1 MDNTEVMDDFSAFFE
16 DGNQAAQ
23 ESAEETETN
32 NTESEETGNTDT
44 GTEEKAAGSGEDGG
58 GENSSQTGDA
68 GSDDSGNP
76 DGGDNADQT
85 FTIKVNKEE
94 RTVGIDEMKAL
105 AQKGADY
112 DRIKE
117 QNTQKQQTIDSLQA
131 KLDGMASQ
139 QGALDIL
146 GIIAE
151 KSGSTL
157 EQLAE
162 TLYVNFRKT
171 AGASE
176 DTAKEELKSAKLEK
190 ELNAFKAQKTKQQ
203 EQESGDEARAKK
215 DFEDFQREYP
225 DVSLTDDLV
234 DKLIPDIQSG
244 MSLSASYRK
253 YEKAQDAERIAELER
268 KLAAEKQNA
277 KNKKNSPGSQNDSGA
292 RQKADIFD
300 EFMAA
305 FK

>member
-1 MDNTEVMDDFSAFFE
+1 MENNEIVDDFSAFFE
-16 DGNQAAQ
+16 DGNQADQ
-23 ESAEETETN
+23 ESAEEVETSE
-32 NTESEETGNTDT
+32 TGSEETGHDEAAS
-44 GTEEKAAGSGEDGG
+44 EETHEEEGET
-58 GENSSQTGDA
+58 SSE
-68 GSDDSGNP
+68 SDDDGNSENAEKP
-76 DGGDNADQT
+76 DGDTNADQT

-117 QNTQKQQTIDSLQA
+117 QNAQKQQTIDTLQA
-131 KLDGMASQ
+131 KLDGISSQ

-146 GIIAE
+146 GIVAE

-162 TLYVNFRKT
+162 SLYVNFRKT
-171 AGASE
+171 AGSSE
-176 DTAKEELKSAKLEK
+176 ETAREELKSAKLEK
-190 ELNAFKAQKTKQQ
+190 ELNAFKAQKTQQQ
-203 EQESGDEARAKK
+203 EQESGGEARAKQ
-215 DFEDFQREYP
+215 DLADFQREYP
-225 DVSLTDDLV
+225 DVPITEELV
-234 DKLIPDIQSG
+234 DKLISDIQSG
-244 MSLSASYRK
+244 MSLSAAYRK
-253 YEKAQDAERIAELER
+253 YEKAQDAERIADLER
-268 KLAAEKQNA
+268 KLAAEKKNA
-277 KNKKNSPGSQNDSGA
+277 ENKKKSPGSQIDSGS

>member
-1 MDNTEVMDDFSAFFE
+1 MENTEIVDDFSAFFE
-16 DGNQAAQ
+16 DGNQADQ
-23 ESAEETETN
+23 ESAEEVETSE
-32 NTESEETGNTDT
+32 TGSEETGH
-44 GTEEKAAGSGEDGG
+44 TE
-58 GENSSQTGDA
+58 
-68 GSDDSGNP
+68 DDSEETPEEEGEASSESDGDGNSENAESP
-76 DGGDNADQT
+76 NGDTNADQT

-117 QNTQKQQTIDSLQA
+117 QNAQKQQTIDTLQA
-131 KLDGMASQ
+131 KLDGISSQ

-146 GIIAE
+146 GIVAE

-162 TLYVNFRKT
+162 SLYVNFRKT

-176 DTAKEELKSAKLEK
+176 ETAREELKSAKLEK
-190 ELNAFKAQKTKQQ
+190 ELNAFKAQKTQQQ
-203 EQESGDEARAKK
+203 EQESGGEARAKQ
-215 DFEDFQREYP
+215 DLADFQREYP
-225 DVSLTDDLV
+225 DVPITEELV
-234 DKLIPDIQSG
+234 DKLMPDIQNG
-244 MSLSASYRK
+244 MSLSAAYRK
-253 YEKAQDAERIAELER
+253 YEKARDAERIADLER
-268 KLAAEKQNA
+268 KLAAEKKNA
-277 KNKKNSPGSQNDSGA
+277 ENKKKSPGSQIDSGS

>member
-1 MDNTEVMDDFSAFFE
+1 MENTEIVDDFSAFFE
-16 DGNQAAQ
+16 DGNQADQ
-23 ESAEETETN
+23 ESAEEVETSE
-32 NTESEETGNTDT
+32 TGSEETGH
-44 GTEEKAAGSGEDGG
+44 TE
-58 GENSSQTGDA
+58 
-68 GSDDSGNP
+68 DDSEETPEEEGEASSESDGDGNSENAESP
-76 DGGDNADQT
+76 NGDTNADQT

-117 QNTQKQQTIDSLQA
+117 QNAQKQQTIDTLQA
-131 KLDGMASQ
+131 KLDGISSQ

-146 GIIAE
+146 GIVAE

-162 TLYVNFRKT
+162 SLYVNFRKT

-176 DTAKEELKSAKLEK
+176 ETAREELKSAKLEK
-190 ELNAFKAQKTKQQ
+190 ELNAFKAQKTQQQ
-203 EQESGDEARAKK
+203 EQESGGEARAKQ
-215 DFEDFQREYP
+215 DLADFQREYP
-225 DVSLTDDLV
+225 DVPITEELV
-234 DKLIPDIQSG
+234 DKLMPDIQNG
-244 MSLSASYRK
+244 MSLSAAYRK
-253 YEKAQDAERIAELER
+253 YEKARDAERIADLER
-268 KLAAEKQNA
+268 KLAAEKKNA
-277 KNKKNSPGSQNDSGA
+277 ENKKKSPGSQVDSGS

>member
-1 MDNTEVMDDFSAFFE
+1 MENTEIVDDFSAFFE
-16 DGNQAAQ
+16 DGNQADQ
-23 ESAEETETN
+23 ESAEEVGTSETG
-32 NTESEETGNTDT
+32 SEETGH
-44 GTEEKAAGSGEDGG
+44 TEAASEETKKEEGEASSESDGDG
-58 GENSSQTGDA
+58 NSENSEK
-68 GSDDSGNP
+68 P
-76 DGGDNADQT
+76 DGDTNADQT

-117 QNTQKQQTIDSLQA
+117 QNAQKQQTIDTLQA
-131 KLDGMASQ
+131 KLDGISSQ

-146 GIIAE
+146 GIVAE

-162 TLYVNFRKT
+162 SLYINFRRT

-176 DTAKEELKSAKLEK
+176 ETAREELKSAKLEK
-190 ELNAFKAQKTKQQ
+190 ELNAFKAQKTQQQ
-203 EQESGDEARAKK
+203 EQESDGEARAKQ
-215 DFEDFQREYP
+215 DLADFQREYP
-225 DVSLTDDLV
+225 DVPITEELV
-234 DKLIPDIQSG
+234 DKLISDIQSG
-244 MSLSASYRK
+244 MSLSAAYRK
-253 YEKAQDAERIAELER
+253 YEKAQDAERIADLER
-268 KLAAEKQNA
+268 KLAAEKKNA
-277 KNKKNSPGSQNDSGA
+277 ENKKKSPGSQIDSGS

>member
-1 MDNTEVMDDFSAFFE
+1 MENTEIVDDFSAFFE
-16 DGNQAAQ
+16 DGNQADQ
-23 ESAEETETN
+23 GSAEEVETSE
-32 NTESEETGNTDT
+32 TGSEETGH
-44 GTEEKAAGSGEDGG
+44 TE
-58 GENSSQTGDA
+58 
-68 GSDDSGNP
+68 DDSEETPEEEGEASSESDGDGNSENAEKP
-76 DGGDNADQT
+76 DGDTNADQT

-117 QNTQKQQTIDSLQA
+117 QNAQKQQTIDSLQA
-131 KLDGMASQ
+131 KLDGISSQ

-146 GIIAE
+146 GIVAE

-162 TLYVNFRKT
+162 SLYVNFRRT

-176 DTAKEELKSAKLEK
+176 ETAREELKSAKLEK
-190 ELNAFKAQKTKQQ
+190 ELNAFKAQKTQQQ
-203 EQESGDEARAKK
+203 EQESGGEARAKQ
-215 DFEDFQREYP
+215 DLADFQREYP
-225 DVSLTDDLV
+225 DVPITEELV
-234 DKLIPDIQSG
+234 DKLMPDIQSG
-244 MSLSASYRK
+244 MSLSAAYRK
-253 YEKAQDAERIAELER
+253 YEKAQDAERIADLER
-268 KLAAEKQNA
+268 KLAAEKKNA
-277 KNKKNSPGSQNDSGA
+277 ENKKKSPGSQIDSGS

>member
-1 MDNTEVMDDFSAFFE
+1 MENTEIVDDFSAFFE

-23 ESAEETETN
+23 ESAEEVGT
-32 NTESEETGNTDT
+32 SET
-44 GTEEKAAGSGEDGG
+44 GTEETGHTEATSEEAPEEEGEASSESDGDG
-58 GENSSQTGDA
+58 NSENA
-68 GSDDSGNP
+68 EKP
-76 DGGDNADQT
+76 DGDTNADQT

-112 DRIKE
+112 DRIKD
-117 QNTQKQQTIDSLQA
+117 QNAQKQQTIDTLQA
-131 KLDGMASQ
+131 KLDGISSQ

-146 GIIAE
+146 GIVAE

-162 TLYVNFRKT
+162 SLYVNFRRT

-176 DTAKEELKSAKLEK
+176 ETAREELKSAKLEK
-190 ELNAFKAQKTKQQ
+190 ELNAFKAQKTQQQ
-203 EQESGDEARAKK
+203 EQESDGEARAKQ
-215 DFEDFQREYP
+215 DLADFQREYP
-225 DVSLTDDLV
+225 DVPITEELV
-234 DKLIPDIQSG
+234 DKLMPDIQSG
-244 MSLSASYRK
+244 MSLSAAYRK
-253 YEKAQDAERIAELER
+253 YEKAQDAERIADLER
-268 KLAAEKQNA
+268 KLAAEKKNA
-277 KNKKNSPGSQNDSGA
+277 ENKKKSPGSQIDSGA

>member
-1 MDNTEVMDDFSAFFE
+1 MENTEIVDDFSAFFE
-16 DGNQAAQ
+16 DGNQADQ
-23 ESAEETETN
+23 ESAEEVGTSETG
-32 NTESEETGNTDT
+32 SEETGH
-44 GTEEKAAGSGEDGG
+44 TEAASEETKKEEGEASSESDGDG
-58 GENSSQTGDA
+58 NSENSEK
-68 GSDDSGNP
+68 P
-76 DGGDNADQT
+76 DGDTNADQT

-117 QNTQKQQTIDSLQA
+117 QNAQKQQTIDTLQA
-131 KLDGMASQ
+131 KLDGISSQ

-146 GIIAE
+146 GIVAE

-162 TLYVNFRKT
+162 SLYVNFRKT

-176 DTAKEELKSAKLEK
+176 ETAREELKSAKLEK
-190 ELNAFKAQKTKQQ
+190 ELNAFKAQKTQQQ
-203 EQESGDEARAKK
+203 EQESDGEARAKQ
-215 DFEDFQREYP
+215 DLADFQREYP
-225 DVSLTDDLV
+225 DVPITEELV
-234 DKLIPDIQSG
+234 DKLISDIQSG
-244 MSLSASYRK
+244 MSLSAAYRK
-253 YEKAQDAERIAELER
+253 YEKAQDAERIADLER
-268 KLAAEKQNA
+268 KLAAEKKNA
-277 KNKKNSPGSQNDSGA
+277 ENKKKSPGSQIDSGS

>member
-1 MDNTEVMDDFSAFFE
+1 MENTEIVDDFSAFFE
-16 DGNQAAQ
+16 DGNQADQ
-23 ESAEETETN
+23 GSAEEVETSE
-32 NTESEETGNTDT
+32 TGSEETGH
-44 GTEEKAAGSGEDGG
+44 TEATSEETPEEEGEASSESDGDG
-58 GENSSQTGDA
+58 NSENA
-68 GSDDSGNP
+68 ENP
-76 DGGDNADQT
+76 DGDTNADQT

-117 QNTQKQQTIDSLQA
+117 QNAQKQQMIDTLQA
-131 KLDGMASQ
+131 KLDGISSQ

-146 GIIAE
+146 GIVAE

-162 TLYVNFRKT
+162 SLYVNFRRT

-176 DTAKEELKSAKLEK
+176 ETAREELKSAKLEK
-190 ELNAFKAQKTKQQ
+190 ELNAFKAQKTQQQ
-203 EQESGDEARAKK
+203 EQESGGEARAKQ
-215 DFEDFQREYP
+215 DLADFQREYP
-225 DVSLTDDLV
+225 DVPITEELV
-234 DKLIPDIQSG
+234 DKLMPDIQSG
-244 MSLSASYRK
+244 MSLSAAYRK
-253 YEKAQDAERIAELER
+253 YEKAQDAERIADLER
-268 KLAAEKQNA
+268 KLAAEKKNA
-277 KNKKNSPGSQNDSGA
+277 ENKKKSPGSQVDSGS

>member
-1 MDNTEVMDDFSAFFE
+1 MENTEIVDDFSAFFE

-23 ESAEETETN
+23 ESAEEVET
-32 NTESEETGNTDT
+32 SET
-44 GTEEKAAGSGEDGG
+44 GTEETGHTEATSEEAPEEEGEASSESDGDG
-58 GENSSQTGDA
+58 NSENA
-68 GSDDSGNP
+68 EKP
-76 DGGDNADQT
+76 DGDTNADQT

-117 QNTQKQQTIDSLQA
+117 QNAQKQQTIDTLQA
-131 KLDGMASQ
+131 KLDGISSQ

-146 GIIAE
+146 GIVAE

-162 TLYVNFRKT
+162 SLYVNFRKT

-176 DTAKEELKSAKLEK
+176 ETAREELKSAKLEK
-190 ELNAFKAQKTKQQ
+190 ELNAFKAQKTQQQ
-203 EQESGDEARAKK
+203 EQQSGGEARAKQ
-215 DFEDFQREYP
+215 DLADFQREYP
-225 DVSLTDDLV
+225 DVPITEELV
-234 DKLIPDIQSG
+234 DKLMPDIQSG
-244 MSLSASYRK
+244 MSLSAAYRK
-253 YEKAQDAERIAELER
+253 YEKAQDAERIADLER
-268 KLAAEKQNA
+268 KLAAEKKNA
-277 KNKKNSPGSQNDSGA
+277 ENKKKSPGSQIDSGS

>member
-1 MDNTEVMDDFSAFFE
+1 MENTEIVDDFSAFFE
-16 DGNQAAQ
+16 DGNQADQ
-23 ESAEETETN
+23 ESAEEVETSE
-32 NTESEETGNTDT
+32 TGSEETGHTEATSEETPEEEGEASSESDGDGNSENAESPNGDT
-44 GTEEKAAGSGEDGG
+44 
-58 GENSSQTGDA
+58 
-68 GSDDSGNP
+68 
-76 DGGDNADQT
+76 NADQT

-117 QNTQKQQTIDSLQA
+117 QNAQKQQTIDTLQA
-131 KLDGMASQ
+131 KLDGISSQ

-146 GIIAE
+146 GIVAE

-162 TLYVNFRKT
+162 SLYVNFRRT

-176 DTAKEELKSAKLEK
+176 ETAREELKSAKLEK
-190 ELNAFKAQKTKQQ
+190 ELNAFKAQKTQQQ
-203 EQESGDEARAKK
+203 EQESDGEARAKQ
-215 DFEDFQREYP
+215 DLADFQREYP
-225 DVSLTDDLV
+225 DVPITEELV
-234 DKLIPDIQSG
+234 DKLISDIQSG
-244 MSLSASYRK
+244 MSLSAAYRK
-253 YEKAQDAERIAELER
+253 YEKAQDAERIADLER
-268 KLAAEKQNA
+268 KLAAEKKNA
-277 KNKKNSPGSQNDSGA
+277 ENKKKSPGSQIDSGS

>member
-1 MDNTEVMDDFSAFFE
+1 MENTEIVDDFSAFFE

-23 ESAEETETN
+23 ESAEEVGTSETG
-32 NTESEETGNTDT
+32 SEETGH
-44 GTEEKAAGSGEDGG
+44 TEATSEETQDEEGEASSESDGDGNSENAEK
-58 GENSSQTGDA
+58 
-68 GSDDSGNP
+68 P
-76 DGGDNADQT
+76 DGDINADQT

-117 QNTQKQQTIDSLQA
+117 QNAQKQQTIDTLQA
-131 KLDGMASQ
+131 KLDGISSQ

-146 GIIAE
+146 GIVAE

-162 TLYVNFRKT
+162 SLYVNFRRT

-176 DTAKEELKSAKLEK
+176 ETAREELKSAKLEK
-190 ELNAFKAQKTKQQ
+190 ELNAFKAQKTQQQ
-203 EQESGDEARAKK
+203 EQESGGEARAKQ
-215 DFEDFQREYP
+215 DLADFQREYP
-225 DVSLTDDLV
+225 DVAITEELV
-234 DKLIPDIQSG
+234 DKLMPDIQNG
-244 MSLSASYRK
+244 MSLSAAYRK
-253 YEKAQDAERIAELER
+253 YEKAQDAERIADLER
-268 KLAAEKQNA
+268 KLAAEKKNA
-277 KNKKNSPGSQNDSGA
+277 ENKKKSPGSQIDSGS

>member
-1 MDNTEVMDDFSAFFE
+1 MENTEIVDDFSAFFE

-23 ESAEETETN
+23 ESAEEVVTSETG
-32 NTESEETGNTDT
+32 SEETGH
-44 GTEEKAAGSGEDGG
+44 TEADSEETQEEEGEASSESDGDGNSENVEK
-58 GENSSQTGDA
+58 
-68 GSDDSGNP
+68 P
-76 DGGDNADQT
+76 DGDTNADQT

-94 RTVGIDEMKAL
+94 RIVGIDEMKAL

-117 QNTQKQQTIDSLQA
+117 QNAQKQQTIDALQA
-131 KLDGMASQ
+131 KLDGISSQ

-146 GIIAE
+146 GIVAE

-162 TLYVNFRKT
+162 SLYVNFRRT

-176 DTAKEELKSAKLEK
+176 ETAREELKSAKLEK
-190 ELNAFKAQKTKQQ
+190 ELNAFKAQKTQQQ
-203 EQESGDEARAKK
+203 EQESGGEARAKQ
-215 DFEDFQREYP
+215 DLADFQREYP
-225 DVSLTDDLV
+225 DVAITEELV
-234 DKLIPDIQSG
+234 DKLISDIQSG
-244 MSLSASYRK
+244 MSLSAAYRK
-253 YEKAQDAERIAELER
+253 YEKAQDAERIADLER
-268 KLAAEKQNA
+268 KLAAEKKNA
-277 KNKKNSPGSQNDSGA
+277 ENKKKSPGSQIDSGS

>member
-1 MDNTEVMDDFSAFFE
+1 MENNEIVDDFSAFFE
-16 DGNQAAQ
+16 DGNQADQ
-23 ESAEETETN
+23 ESAEEVETSE
-32 NTESEETGNTDT
+32 TGSEETGNTEAASEETKKEEEASSESDGDGNSENAESPNGDT
-44 GTEEKAAGSGEDGG
+44 
-58 GENSSQTGDA
+58 
-68 GSDDSGNP
+68 
-76 DGGDNADQT
+76 NADQT

-117 QNTQKQQTIDSLQA
+117 QNAQKQQTIDTLQA
-131 KLDGMASQ
+131 KLDGISSQ

-146 GIIAE
+146 GIVAE

-162 TLYVNFRKT
+162 SLYVNFRRT

-176 DTAKEELKSAKLEK
+176 ETAREELKSAKLEK

-203 EQESGDEARAKK
+203 EQESGGEARAKQ
-215 DFEDFQREYP
+215 DLADFQREYP
-225 DVSLTDDLV
+225 DVPITEELV
-234 DKLIPDIQSG
+234 DKLISDIQSG
-244 MSLSASYRK
+244 MSLSAAYRK
-253 YEKAQDAERIAELER
+253 YERAQDAERIADLER
-268 KLAAEKQNA
+268 KLAAEKKNA
-277 KNKKNSPGSQNDSGA
+277 ENKKKSPGSQVDSGS

>member
-1 MDNTEVMDDFSAFFE
+1 MENNEIVDDFSAFFE
-16 DGNQAAQ
+16 DGNQADQ
-23 ESAEETETN
+23 ESAEEVETSE
-32 NTESEETGNTDT
+32 TGSEETGH
-44 GTEEKAAGSGEDGG
+44 TEATSEETPEEEGEANSESDGDGNSENAEK
-58 GENSSQTGDA
+58 
-68 GSDDSGNP
+68 P
-76 DGGDNADQT
+76 DGDTNADQT

-117 QNTQKQQTIDSLQA
+117 QNAQKQQTIDTLQA
-131 KLDGMASQ
+131 KLDGISSQ

-146 GIIAE
+146 GIVAE

-162 TLYVNFRKT
+162 SLYVNFRRT

-176 DTAKEELKSAKLEK
+176 ETAREELKSAKLEK
-190 ELNAFKAQKTKQQ
+190 ELNAFKAQKTQQQ
-203 EQESGDEARAKK
+203 EQESGGEARAKQ
-215 DFEDFQREYP
+215 DLADFQREYP
-225 DVSLTDDLV
+225 DVPITEELV
-234 DKLIPDIQSG
+234 DKLMPDIQNG
-244 MSLSASYRK
+244 MSLSAAYRK
-253 YEKAQDAERIAELER
+253 YEKAQDAERIADLER
-268 KLAAEKQNA
+268 KLAAEKKNA
-277 KNKKNSPGSQNDSGA
+277 ENKKKSPGSQIDSGS

>member
-1 MDNTEVMDDFSAFFE
+1 MENTEIVDDFSAFFE

-23 ESAEETETN
+23 ESAEEVETSE
-32 NTESEETGNTDT
+32 TGSEETGH
-44 GTEEKAAGSGEDGG
+44 TE
-58 GENSSQTGDA
+58 
-68 GSDDSGNP
+68 DDSEETPDEEGEASSESDGDGNSENAEKP
-76 DGGDNADQT
+76 DGDTNADQT

-117 QNTQKQQTIDSLQA
+117 QNAQKQQTIDTLQA
-131 KLDGMASQ
+131 KLDGISSQ

-146 GIIAE
+146 GIVAE

-162 TLYVNFRKT
+162 SLYVNFRRT

-176 DTAKEELKSAKLEK
+176 ETAREELRSAKLEK
-190 ELNAFKAQKTKQQ
+190 ELNAFKAQKTQQQ
-203 EQESGDEARAKK
+203 EQESGGEARAKQ
-215 DFEDFQREYP
+215 DLADFQREYP
-225 DVSLTDDLV
+225 DVAITEELV
-234 DKLIPDIQSG
+234 DKLISDIQSG
-244 MSLSASYRK
+244 MSLSAAYRK
-253 YEKAQDAERIAELER
+253 YERAQDAERIADLER
-268 KLAAEKQNA
+268 KLAAEKKNA
-277 KNKKNSPGSQNDSGA
+277 ENKKKSPGSQIDSGS

>member
-1 MDNTEVMDDFSAFFE
+1 MENNEIMDDFSAFFE
-16 DGNQAAQ
+16 DGNQADQ
-23 ESAEETETN
+23 ESAEEVETSE
-32 NTESEETGNTDT
+32 TGSEETGHTEATSEETHEEEGEASSESDGDGNSENAEKHDGDT
-44 GTEEKAAGSGEDGG
+44 
-58 GENSSQTGDA
+58 
-68 GSDDSGNP
+68 
-76 DGGDNADQT
+76 NADQT

-117 QNTQKQQTIDSLQA
+117 QNAQKQQTIDSLQT
-131 KLDGMASQ
+131 KLDGISSQ

-146 GIIAE
+146 GIVAE

-162 TLYVNFRKT
+162 SLYVNFRKT

-176 DTAKEELKSAKLEK
+176 ETAREELKSAKLEK
-190 ELNAFKAQKTKQQ
+190 ELNAFKAQKTQQQ
-203 EQESGDEARAKK
+203 EQESGGEARAKQ
-215 DFEDFQREYP
+215 DLADFQREYP
-225 DVSLTDDLV
+225 DVPITEELV
-234 DKLIPDIQSG
+234 DKLMPDIQNG
-244 MSLSASYRK
+244 MSLSAAYRK
-253 YEKAQDAERIAELER
+253 YEKAQDAERIADLER
-268 KLAAEKQNA
+268 KLAAEKKNA
-277 KNKKNSPGSQNDSGA
+277 ENKKKSPGSQIDSGS

>member
-1 MDNTEVMDDFSAFFE
+1 MENTEIVDDFSAFFE
-16 DGNQAAQ
+16 DGNQADQ
-23 ESAEETETN
+23 ESAEEVETSE
-32 NTESEETGNTDT
+32 TGSEETGH
-44 GTEEKAAGSGEDGG
+44 TEATSEETPEEEGEASSESDGDGNSENAEK
-58 GENSSQTGDA
+58 
-68 GSDDSGNP
+68 P
-76 DGGDNADQT
+76 DGDTNADQT

-117 QNTQKQQTIDSLQA
+117 QNAQKQQTIDTLQA
-131 KLDGMASQ
+131 KLDGISSQ

-146 GIIAE
+146 GIVAE

-162 TLYVNFRKT
+162 SLYVNFRKT

-176 DTAKEELKSAKLEK
+176 ETAREELKSAKLEK
-190 ELNAFKAQKTKQQ
+190 ELNAFKAQKTQQQ
-203 EQESGDEARAKK
+203 EQESGGEARAKQ
-215 DFEDFQREYP
+215 DLADFQREYP
-225 DVSLTDDLV
+225 DVPITEELV
-234 DKLIPDIQSG
+234 DKLISDIQSG
-244 MSLSASYRK
+244 MSLSAAYRK
-253 YEKAQDAERIAELER
+253 YEKAQDAERIADLER
-268 KLAAEKQNA
+268 KLAAEKKNA
-277 KNKKNSPGSQNDSGA
+277 ENKKKSPGSQIDSGSH
-292 RQKADIFD
+292 QKVDIFD

>member
-1 MDNTEVMDDFSAFFE
+1 MENTEIVDDFSAFFE
-16 DGNQAAQ
+16 DGNQADQ
-23 ESAEETETN
+23 ESAEEVETSE
-32 NTESEETGNTDT
+32 TGSEETGNTEAAS
-44 GTEEKAAGSGEDGG
+44 EETPEEEGEASSESDGDG
-58 GENSSQTGDA
+58 NSENA
-68 GSDDSGNP
+68 EKP
-76 DGGDNADQT
+76 DGDTNADQT

-117 QNTQKQQTIDSLQA
+117 QNAQKQQTIDTLQA
-131 KLDGMASQ
+131 KLDGISSQ

-146 GIIAE
+146 GIVAE

-162 TLYVNFRKT
+162 SLYVNFRRT

-176 DTAKEELKSAKLEK
+176 ETAREELKSAKLEK
-190 ELNAFKAQKTKQQ
+190 ELNAFKAQKTQQQ
-203 EQESGDEARAKK
+203 EQESSGEARAKQ
-215 DFEDFQREYP
+215 DLADFQREYP
-225 DVSLTDDLV
+225 DVPITEELV
-234 DKLIPDIQSG
+234 DKLISDIQNG
-244 MSLSASYRK
+244 MSLSAAYRK
-253 YEKAQDAERIAELER
+253 YEKAQDAERIADLER
-268 KLAAEKQNA
+268 KLAAEKKNA
-277 KNKKNSPGSQNDSGA
+277 ENKKKSPGSQVDSGS

>member
-1 MDNTEVMDDFSAFFE
+1 MENTEIMDDFSAFFE
-16 DGNQAAQ
+16 DGNQADQ
-23 ESAEETETN
+23 ESAEEVETSE
-32 NTESEETGNTDT
+32 TGSEETGH
-44 GTEEKAAGSGEDGG
+44 TEADSEETHEEEGEASSESDGDG
-58 GENSSQTGDA
+58 NSENSEKQDGDT
-68 GSDDSGNP
+68 
-76 DGGDNADQT
+76 NANQT

-105 AQKGADY
+105 AQKGGDY

-117 QNTQKQQTIDSLQA
+117 QNAQKQQTIDTLQA
-131 KLDGMASQ
+131 KLDGISSQ

-146 GIIAE
+146 GIVAE

-162 TLYVNFRKT
+162 SLYVNFRKT

-176 DTAKEELKSAKLEK
+176 ETAREELKSAKLEK
-190 ELNAFKAQKTKQQ
+190 ELNAFKAQKTQQQ
-203 EQESGDEARAKK
+203 EQESGGEARAKQ
-215 DFEDFQREYP
+215 DLADFQREYP
-225 DVSLTDDLV
+225 DVPITEELV
-234 DKLIPDIQSG
+234 DKLISDIQSG
-244 MSLSASYRK
+244 MSLSAAYRK
-253 YEKAQDAERIAELER
+253 YEKAQDAERIADLER
-268 KLAAEKQNA
+268 KLAAEKKNA
-277 KNKKNSPGSQNDSGA
+277 ENKKKSPGSQIDSGS

>member
-1 MDNTEVMDDFSAFFE
+1 MENNEIVDDFSAFFE
-16 DGNQAAQ
+16 DGNQADQ
-23 ESAEETETN
+23 ESAEEVETSE
-32 NTESEETGNTDT
+32 TGSEETGH
-44 GTEEKAAGSGEDGG
+44 TE
-58 GENSSQTGDA
+58 
-68 GSDDSGNP
+68 DDSEETPEEEGEASSESDGDGNSENAESP
-76 DGGDNADQT
+76 NGDTNADQT

-117 QNTQKQQTIDSLQA
+117 QNAQKQQTIDTLQA
-131 KLDGMASQ
+131 KLDGISSQ

-146 GIIAE
+146 GIVAE

-162 TLYVNFRKT
+162 SLYVNFRRT

-176 DTAKEELKSAKLEK
+176 ETAREELKSAKLEK

-203 EQESGDEARAKK
+203 EQESDGEARAKQ
-215 DFEDFQREYP
+215 DLADFQREYP
-225 DVSLTDDLV
+225 DVPITEELV
-234 DKLIPDIQSG
+234 DTLISDIQSG
-244 MSLSASYRK
+244 MSLSAAYRK
-253 YEKAQDAERIAELER
+253 YERAQDAERIADLER
-268 KLAAEKQNA
+268 KLAAEKKNA
-277 KNKKNSPGSQNDSGA
+277 ENKKKSPGSQVDSGS

>member
-1 MDNTEVMDDFSAFFE
+1 MENTEIVDDFSAFFE
-16 DGNQAAQ
+16 DGNQADQ
-23 ESAEETETN
+23 ESAEEVGT
-32 NTESEETGNTDT
+32 SET
-44 GTEEKAAGSGEDGG
+44 GTEEADHTEATSEETPEEEGETSSESDGDG
-58 GENSSQTGDA
+58 NSENDEK
-68 GSDDSGNP
+68 P
-76 DGGDNADQT
+76 DGGTNADQT

-117 QNTQKQQTIDSLQA
+117 QNAQKQQTIDTLQA
-131 KLDGMASQ
+131 KLDGISSQ

-146 GIIAE
+146 GIVAE

-162 TLYVNFRKT
+162 SLYVNFRKT

-176 DTAKEELKSAKLEK
+176 ETAREELKSAKLEK
-190 ELNAFKAQKTKQQ
+190 ELNAFKAQKTQQQ
-203 EQESGDEARAKK
+203 EQESGGEARAKQ
-215 DFEDFQREYP
+215 DLADFQREYP
-225 DVSLTDDLV
+225 DVPITEELV
-234 DKLIPDIQSG
+234 DKLISDIQSG
-244 MSLSASYRK
+244 MSLSAAYRK
-253 YEKAQDAERIAELER
+253 YEKAQDAERIADLER
-268 KLAAEKQNA
+268 KLAAEKKNTE
-277 KNKKNSPGSQNDSGA
+277 NKKKSPGSQVDSGA

>member
-1 MDNTEVMDDFSAFFE
+1 MENTEIVDDFSAFFE

-23 ESAEETETN
+23 ESAEEVETSE
-32 NTESEETGNTDT
+32 TGSEETGH
-44 GTEEKAAGSGEDGG
+44 TEATSEETPEEEGEVSSESDGDGNSENAEK
-58 GENSSQTGDA
+58 
-68 GSDDSGNP
+68 P
-76 DGGDNADQT
+76 DGDTNADQT

-94 RTVGIDEMKAL
+94 LTVGIDEMKAL

-117 QNTQKQQTIDSLQA
+117 QNAQKQQTIDTLQA
-131 KLDGMASQ
+131 KLDGISSQ

-146 GIIAE
+146 GIVAE

-162 TLYVNFRKT
+162 SLYVNFRRT

-176 DTAKEELKSAKLEK
+176 ETAREELKSAKLEK
-190 ELNAFKAQKTKQQ
+190 ELNAFKAQKTQQQ
-203 EQESGDEARAKK
+203 EQESDGEARAKQ
-215 DFEDFQREYP
+215 DLADFQREYP
-225 DVSLTDDLV
+225 DVAITEELV
-234 DKLIPDIQSG
+234 DKLISDIQSG
-244 MSLSASYRK
+244 MSLSAAYRK
-253 YEKAQDAERIAELER
+253 YEKAQDAERIADLER
-268 KLAAEKQNA
+268 KLAAEKKNA
-277 KNKKNSPGSQNDSGA
+277 ENKKKSPGSQIDSGS

>member
-1 MDNTEVMDDFSAFFE
+1 MENTEIVDDFSAFFE

-23 ESAEETETN
+23 ESAEEVETSE
-32 NTESEETGNTDT
+32 TGSEETGRTEADSEETPEEEGEASSESDGDGNSENAEKPNGDT
-44 GTEEKAAGSGEDGG
+44 
-58 GENSSQTGDA
+58 
-68 GSDDSGNP
+68 
-76 DGGDNADQT
+76 NADQT

-94 RTVGIDEMKAL
+94 HTVGIDEMKAL

-117 QNTQKQQTIDSLQA
+117 QNAQKQQTIDTLQA
-131 KLDGMASQ
+131 KLDGISSQ

-146 GIIAE
+146 GIVAE

-162 TLYVNFRKT
+162 SLYVNFRRT

-176 DTAKEELKSAKLEK
+176 ETAREELKSAKLEK

-203 EQESGDEARAKK
+203 EQESGGEARAKQ
-215 DFEDFQREYP
+215 DLADFQREYP
-225 DVSLTDDLV
+225 DVPITEELV
-234 DKLIPDIQSG
+234 DKLISDIQSG
-244 MSLSASYRK
+244 MSLSAAYRK
-253 YEKAQDAERIAELER
+253 YEKAQDAERIADLER
-268 KLAAEKQNA
+268 KLAAEKKNA
-277 KNKKNSPGSQNDSGA
+277 ENKKKSPGSQVDSGS

>member
-1 MDNTEVMDDFSAFFE
+1 MENTEIVDDFSAFFE
-16 DGNQAAQ
+16 DGNQADQ
-23 ESAEETETN
+23 ESAEEVETIE
-32 NTESEETGNTDT
+32 TGSEETGHTEATSEETPEEEGEASSESDGDGNSENAEKPNGDT
-44 GTEEKAAGSGEDGG
+44 
-58 GENSSQTGDA
+58 
-68 GSDDSGNP
+68 
-76 DGGDNADQT
+76 NADQT

-117 QNTQKQQTIDSLQA
+117 QNAQKQQTIDTLQA
-131 KLDGMASQ
+131 KLDGISSQ

-146 GIIAE
+146 GIVAE

-162 TLYVNFRKT
+162 SLYVNFRRT

-176 DTAKEELKSAKLEK
+176 ETAREELKSAKLEK
-190 ELNAFKAQKTKQQ
+190 ELNAFKAQKTQQQ
-203 EQESGDEARAKK
+203 EQESGGEARAKQ
-215 DFEDFQREYP
+215 DLADFQREYP
-225 DVSLTDDLV
+225 DVPITEELV
-234 DKLIPDIQSG
+234 DKLISDIQSG
-244 MSLSASYRK
+244 MSLSAAYRK
-253 YEKAQDAERIAELER
+253 YEKAQDAERIADLER
-268 KLAAEKQNA
+268 KLAAEKKNA
-277 KNKKNSPGSQNDSGA
+277 ENKKKSPGSQIDSGS

>member
-1 MDNTEVMDDFSAFFE
+1 MENTEIVDDFSAFFE

-23 ESAEETETN
+23 ESAEEVETSE
-32 NTESEETGNTDT
+32 TGSEETGH
-44 GTEEKAAGSGEDGG
+44 TEATSEETQEEEGEASSESDGDGNSENAEK
-58 GENSSQTGDA
+58 
-68 GSDDSGNP
+68 P
-76 DGGDNADQT
+76 DGDTNADQT

-117 QNTQKQQTIDSLQA
+117 QNAQKQQTIDNLQA
-131 KLDGMASQ
+131 KLDGISSQ

-146 GIIAE
+146 GIVAE

-162 TLYVNFRKT
+162 SLYVNFRRT

-176 DTAKEELKSAKLEK
+176 ETAREELKSAKLEK
-190 ELNAFKAQKTKQQ
+190 ELNAFKTQKTQQQ
-203 EQESGDEARAKK
+203 EQESDGEARAKQ
-215 DFEDFQREYP
+215 DLADFQREYP
-225 DVSLTDDLV
+225 DVPITEELV
-234 DKLIPDIQSG
+234 DKLISDIQSG
-244 MSLSASYRK
+244 MSLSAAYRK
-253 YEKAQDAERIAELER
+253 YEKAQDAERIADLER
-268 KLAAEKQNA
+268 KLAAEKKNA
-277 KNKKNSPGSQNDSGA
+277 ENKKKSPGSQIDSGS

>member
-1 MDNTEVMDDFSAFFE
+1 MENTEIVDDFSAFFE

-23 ESAEETETN
+23 ESAEEVETSETGSEEADHTEAT
-32 NTESEETGNTDT
+32 SEETPEEEGEASSESDGDGNS
-44 GTEEKAAGSGEDGG
+44 ENAEK
-58 GENSSQTGDA
+58 
-68 GSDDSGNP
+68 P
-76 DGGDNADQT
+76 DGGTNTDQT

-117 QNTQKQQTIDSLQA
+117 QNAQKQQTIDTLQA
-131 KLDGMASQ
+131 KLDGISSQ

-146 GIIAE
+146 GIVAE

-162 TLYVNFRKT
+162 SLYVNFRRT

-176 DTAKEELKSAKLEK
+176 ETAREELKSAKLEK
-190 ELNAFKAQKTKQQ
+190 ELNAFKAQKTQQQ
-203 EQESGDEARAKK
+203 EQESDGEARAKQ
-215 DFEDFQREYP
+215 DLADFQREYP
-225 DVSLTDDLV
+225 DVPITEELV
-234 DKLIPDIQSG
+234 DKLISDIQSG
-244 MSLSASYRK
+244 MSLSAAYRK
-253 YEKAQDAERIAELER
+253 YEKAQDAERIADLER
-268 KLAAEKQNA
+268 KLAAEKKNA
-277 KNKKNSPGSQNDSGA
+277 ENKKKSPGSQIDSGS

>member
-1 MDNTEVMDDFSAFFE
+1 MENNEIMDDFSAFFE
-16 DGNQAAQ
+16 DGNQADQ
-23 ESAEETETN
+23 ESAEEVETSE
-32 NTESEETGNTDT
+32 TGSEETGHTEATSEETHEEEGEASSESDGDGNSENAEKHDGDT
-44 GTEEKAAGSGEDGG
+44 
-58 GENSSQTGDA
+58 
-68 GSDDSGNP
+68 
-76 DGGDNADQT
+76 NADQT

-117 QNTQKQQTIDSLQA
+117 QNAQKQQTIDSLQT
-131 KLDGMASQ
+131 KLDGISSQ

-146 GIIAE
+146 GIVAE

-162 TLYVNFRKT
+162 SLYVNFRKT

-176 DTAKEELKSAKLEK
+176 ETAREELKSAKLEK
-190 ELNAFKAQKTKQQ
+190 ELNAFKAQKTQQQ
-203 EQESGDEARAKK
+203 EQESGGEARAKQ
-215 DFEDFQREYP
+215 DLADFQREYP
-225 DVSLTDDLV
+225 DVPITEELV
-234 DKLIPDIQSG
+234 DKLMPDIQNG
-244 MSLSASYRK
+244 MSLSAAYRK
-253 YEKAQDAERIAELER
+253 YEKAQDAERIADLER
-268 KLAAEKQNA
+268 KLAAEKKNA
-277 KNKKNSPGSQNDSGA
+277 ENKKKSPGSQVDSGS

>member
-1 MDNTEVMDDFSAFFE
+1 MENNEIVDDFSAFFE
-16 DGNQAAQ
+16 DGNQADQ
-23 ESAEETETN
+23 ESAEEVETSE
-32 NTESEETGNTDT
+32 TGSEETGH
-44 GTEEKAAGSGEDGG
+44 TE
-58 GENSSQTGDA
+58 
-68 GSDDSGNP
+68 DDSEETPEEEGEASSESDGDGNSENAESP
-76 DGGDNADQT
+76 NGDTNADQT

-117 QNTQKQQTIDSLQA
+117 QNAQKQQTIDTLQA
-131 KLDGMASQ
+131 KLDGISSQ

-146 GIIAE
+146 GIVAE

-162 TLYVNFRKT
+162 SLYVNFRRT

-176 DTAKEELKSAKLEK
+176 ETAREELKSAKLEK

-203 EQESGDEARAKK
+203 EQESDGEARAKQ
-215 DFEDFQREYP
+215 DLADFQREYP
-225 DVSLTDDLV
+225 DVPITEELV
-234 DKLIPDIQSG
+234 DKLISDIQSG
-244 MSLSASYRK
+244 MSLSAAYRK
-253 YEKAQDAERIAELER
+253 YERAQDAERIADLER
-268 KLAAEKQNA
+268 KLAAEKKNA
-277 KNKKNSPGSQNDSGA
+277 ENKKKSPGSQVDSGS

>member
-1 MDNTEVMDDFSAFFE
+1 MENTEIVDDFSAFFE
-16 DGNQAAQ
+16 DGNQADQ
-23 ESAEETETN
+23 ESAEEVETSE
-32 NTESEETGNTDT
+32 TGSEETGH
-44 GTEEKAAGSGEDGG
+44 TE
-58 GENSSQTGDA
+58 
-68 GSDDSGNP
+68 DDSEETPEEEGEASSESDGDGNSENAEKP
-76 DGGDNADQT
+76 DGDTNADQT

-117 QNTQKQQTIDSLQA
+117 QNAQKQQTIDTLQA
-131 KLDGMASQ
+131 KLDGISSQ

-146 GIIAE
+146 GIVAE

-162 TLYVNFRKT
+162 SLYVNFRKT

-176 DTAKEELKSAKLEK
+176 ETAREELKSAKLEK
-190 ELNAFKAQKTKQQ
+190 ELNAFKAQKTQQQ
-203 EQESGDEARAKK
+203 EQESGGEARAKQ
-215 DFEDFQREYP
+215 DLADFQREYP
-225 DVSLTDDLV
+225 DVPITEELV
-234 DKLIPDIQSG
+234 DKLMPDIQNG
-244 MSLSASYRK
+244 MSLSAAYRK
-253 YEKAQDAERIAELER
+253 YEKARDAERIADLER
-268 KLAAEKQNA
+268 KLAAEKKNA
-277 KNKKNSPGSQNDSGA
+277 ENKKKSPGSQIDSGS

>member
-1 MDNTEVMDDFSAFFE
+1 MENTEIVDDFSAFFE
-16 DGNQAAQ
+16 DGNQADQ
-23 ESAEETETN
+23 ESAEEAET
-32 NTESEETGNTDT
+32 SET
-44 GTEEKAAGSGEDGG
+44 GTEETGHTEATSEETPEEEGEASSKSDGDG
-58 GENSSQTGDA
+58 NSENSEKPNGDT
-68 GSDDSGNP
+68 
-76 DGGDNADQT
+76 NADQT

-117 QNTQKQQTIDSLQA
+117 QNAQKQQTIDTLQA
-131 KLDGMASQ
+131 KLDGISSQ

-146 GIIAE
+146 GIVAE

-162 TLYVNFRKT
+162 SLYVNFRRT

-176 DTAKEELKSAKLEK
+176 ETAREELKSAKLEK
-190 ELNAFKAQKTKQQ
+190 ELNDFKAQKTQQQ
-203 EQESGDEARAKK
+203 EQESDGEARAKQ
-215 DFEDFQREYP
+215 DLADFQREYP
-225 DVSLTDDLV
+225 DVPITEELV
-234 DKLIPDIQSG
+234 DKLISDIQSG
-244 MSLSASYRK
+244 MSLSAAYRK
-253 YEKAQDAERIAELER
+253 YEKAQDAERIADLER
-268 KLAAEKQNA
+268 KLAAEKKNA
-277 KNKKNSPGSQNDSGA
+277 ENKKKSPGSQVDSGA

>member
-1 MDNTEVMDDFSAFFE
+1 MENTEIVDDFSAFFE
-16 DGNQAAQ
+16 DGNQADQ
-23 ESAEETETN
+23 ESAEEVETSE
-32 NTESEETGNTDT
+32 TGSEETGH
-44 GTEEKAAGSGEDGG
+44 TEATSEETPEEEGEASSESDGDGNSENAEK
-58 GENSSQTGDA
+58 
-68 GSDDSGNP
+68 P
-76 DGGDNADQT
+76 DGDTNADQT

-117 QNTQKQQTIDSLQA
+117 QNAQKQQTIDTLQA
-131 KLDGMASQ
+131 KLDGISSQ

-146 GIIAE
+146 GIVAE

-162 TLYVNFRKT
+162 SLYVNFRRT

-176 DTAKEELKSAKLEK
+176 ETAREELKSAKLEK
-190 ELNAFKAQKTKQQ
+190 ELNAFKAQKTQQQ
-203 EQESGDEARAKK
+203 EQESEGESRAKR
-215 DFEDFQREYP
+215 DLADFQREYP
-225 DVSLTDDLV
+225 DVPITEDLV
-234 DKLIPDIQSG
+234 DKLISDIQSG
-244 MSLSASYRK
+244 MSLSAAYRK
-253 YEKAQDAERIAELER
+253 YEKAQDAERIADLER
-268 KLAAEKQNA
+268 KLAAEKKNA
-277 KNKKNSPGSQNDSGA
+277 ENKKKSPGSQIDSGS

>member
-1 MDNTEVMDDFSAFFE
+1 MEDTEIVDDFSAFFE
-16 DGNQAAQ
+16 DGNQADQ
-23 ESAEETETN
+23 ESAEEVETSE
-32 NTESEETGNTDT
+32 TGSEETGHTETVSEETQEEEGEASSESDGDGNSENAEKPNGDT
-44 GTEEKAAGSGEDGG
+44 
-58 GENSSQTGDA
+58 
-68 GSDDSGNP
+68 
-76 DGGDNADQT
+76 NADQT

-117 QNTQKQQTIDSLQA
+117 QNAQKQQTIDTLQA
-131 KLDGMASQ
+131 KLDGISSQ

-146 GIIAE
+146 GIVAE

-162 TLYVNFRKT
+162 SLYVNFRRT

-176 DTAKEELKSAKLEK
+176 ETAREELKSAKLEK
-190 ELNAFKAQKTKQQ
+190 ELNAFKAQKTQQQ
-203 EQESGDEARAKK
+203 EQESEARANQ
-215 DFEDFQREYP
+215 DLADFQREYP
-225 DVSLTDDLV
+225 DVPITEELV
-234 DKLIPDIQSG
+234 DKLMPDIQSG
-244 MSLSASYRK
+244 MSLSAAYRK
-253 YEKAQDAERIAELER
+253 YEKAQDAERIADLER
-268 KLAAEKQNA
+268 KLAAEKKNA
-277 KNKKNSPGSQNDSGA
+277 ENKKKSPGSQVDSGS

>member
-1 MDNTEVMDDFSAFFE
+1 MENTEIVDDFSAFFE

-23 ESAEETETN
+23 ESAEEVETSE
-32 NTESEETGNTDT
+32 TGSEETGH
-44 GTEEKAAGSGEDGG
+44 TEATSEETPEEEGEASSESDGDG
-58 GENSSQTGDA
+58 NSENA
-68 GSDDSGNP
+68 ENP
-76 DGGDNADQT
+76 DGDTNADQT

-117 QNTQKQQTIDSLQA
+117 QNAQKQQTIDTLQA
-131 KLDGMASQ
+131 KLDGISSQ

-146 GIIAE
+146 GIVAE

-162 TLYVNFRKT
+162 SLYVNFRRT

-176 DTAKEELKSAKLEK
+176 ETAREELKSAKLEK
-190 ELNAFKAQKTKQQ
+190 ELNAFKAQKTQQQ
-203 EQESGDEARAKK
+203 EQESGGEARAKQ
-215 DFEDFQREYP
+215 DLADFQREYP
-225 DVSLTDDLV
+225 DVPITEELV
-234 DKLIPDIQSG
+234 DKLMPDIQSG
-244 MSLSASYRK
+244 MSLSAAYRK
-253 YEKAQDAERIAELER
+253 YEKAQDAERIADLER
-268 KLAAEKQNA
+268 KLAAEKKNA
-277 KNKKNSPGSQNDSGA
+277 ENKKKSPGSQVDSGS

>member
-1 MDNTEVMDDFSAFFE
+1 MENNEIVDDFSAFFE
-16 DGNQAAQ
+16 DGNQADQ
-23 ESAEETETN
+23 ESAEEVETSE
-32 NTESEETGNTDT
+32 TGSEETGH
-44 GTEEKAAGSGEDGG
+44 TE
-58 GENSSQTGDA
+58 
-68 GSDDSGNP
+68 DDSEESPEEEGEASSESDGDGNSENAESP
-76 DGGDNADQT
+76 NGDTNADQT

-117 QNTQKQQTIDSLQA
+117 QNAQKQQTIDTLQA
-131 KLDGMASQ
+131 KLDGISSQ

-146 GIIAE
+146 GIVAE

-162 TLYVNFRKT
+162 SLYVNFRRT

-176 DTAKEELKSAKLEK
+176 ETAREELKSAKLEK
-190 ELNAFKAQKTKQQ
+190 ELNAFKAQKTQQQ
-203 EQESGDEARAKK
+203 EQESDGEARAKQ
-215 DFEDFQREYP
+215 DLADFQREYP
-225 DVSLTDDLV
+225 DVAITEELV
-234 DKLIPDIQSG
+234 DKLISDIQSG
-244 MSLSASYRK
+244 MSLSAAYRK
-253 YEKAQDAERIAELER
+253 YEKAQDAERIADLER
-268 KLAAEKQNA
+268 KLAAEKKNA
-277 KNKKNSPGSQNDSGA
+277 ENKKKSPGSQIDSGS

>member
-1 MDNTEVMDDFSAFFE
+1 MENTEIVDDFSAFFE

-23 ESAEETETN
+23 ESAEAVETSETG
-32 NTESEETGNTDT
+32 SEETGH
-44 GTEEKAAGSGEDGG
+44 TE
-58 GENSSQTGDA
+58 
-68 GSDDSGNP
+68 DDSEETPEEEGEASSESDGDGNSENAEKP
-76 DGGDNADQT
+76 DGDTNADQT

-162 TLYVNFRKT
+162 SLYVNFRKT

-176 DTAKEELKSAKLEK
+176 ETAREELKSAKLEK

-203 EQESGDEARAKK
+203 EQESGGEARAKQ
-215 DFEDFQREYP
+215 DLADFQREYP
-225 DVSLTDDLV
+225 DVPITEELV
-234 DKLIPDIQSG
+234 DKLISDIQSG
-244 MSLSASYRK
+244 MSLSAAYRK
-253 YEKAQDAERIAELER
+253 YEKAQDAERIADLER
-268 KLAAEKQNA
+268 KLAAEKKNA
-277 KNKKNSPGSQNDSGA
+277 ENKKKSPGSQVDSGS

>member
-1 MDNTEVMDDFSAFFE
+1 MENTEIVDDFSAFFE
-16 DGNQAAQ
+16 DGNQADQ
-23 ESAEETETN
+23 ESAEEVETSE
-32 NTESEETGNTDT
+32 TGSEETGR
-44 GTEEKAAGSGEDGG
+44 TEADSEETPEEEGEASSESDGDGDSENAEK
-58 GENSSQTGDA
+58 
-68 GSDDSGNP
+68 P
-76 DGGDNADQT
+76 DGDTNADQT

-117 QNTQKQQTIDSLQA
+117 QNAQKQQTIDTLQA
-131 KLDGMASQ
+131 KLDGISSQ

-146 GIIAE
+146 GIVAE

-162 TLYVNFRKT
+162 SLYVNFRRT

-176 DTAKEELKSAKLEK
+176 ETAREELKSAKLEK
-190 ELNAFKAQKTKQQ
+190 ELNAFKAQKTQQQ
-203 EQESGDEARAKK
+203 EQESGGEARAKQ
-215 DFEDFQREYP
+215 DLADFQREYP
-225 DVSLTDDLV
+225 DVPITEELV
-234 DKLIPDIQSG
+234 DKLISDIQSG
-244 MSLSASYRK
+244 MSLSAAYRK
-253 YEKAQDAERIAELER
+253 YEKAQDAERIADLER
-268 KLAAEKQNA
+268 KLAAEKKNA
-277 KNKKNSPGSQNDSGA
+277 ENKKKSPGSQIDSGS

>member
-1 MDNTEVMDDFSAFFE
+1 MENTEIVDDFSAFFE
-16 DGNQAAQ
+16 DGNQADQ
-23 ESAEETETN
+23 ESAEEVETSE
-32 NTESEETGNTDT
+32 TGSEETDHTEAASEETPEEEGEASSESDGDGNS
-44 GTEEKAAGSGEDGG
+44 ENAEK
-58 GENSSQTGDA
+58 
-68 GSDDSGNP
+68 P
-76 DGGDNADQT
+76 DGDTNDDQT

-117 QNTQKQQTIDSLQA
+117 QNAQKQQTIDTLQA
-131 KLDGMASQ
+131 KLDGISSQ

-146 GIIAE
+146 GIVAE

-162 TLYVNFRKT
+162 SLYVNFRRT

-176 DTAKEELKSAKLEK
+176 ETAREELKSAKLEK
-190 ELNAFKAQKTKQQ
+190 ELNAFKAQKTQQQ
-203 EQESGDEARAKK
+203 EQESDGEARAKQ
-215 DFEDFQREYP
+215 DLADFQREYP
-225 DVSLTDDLV
+225 DVPITEELV
-234 DKLIPDIQSG
+234 DKLMPDIQSG
-244 MSLSASYRK
+244 MSLSAAYRK
-253 YEKAQDAERIAELER
+253 YEKAQDAERIADLER
-268 KLAAEKQNA
+268 KLAAEKKNA
-277 KNKKNSPGSQNDSGA
+277 ENKKKSPGSQIDSGS

>member
-1 MDNTEVMDDFSAFFE
+1 MENTEIVDDFSAFFE
-16 DGNQAAQ
+16 DGNQADQ
-23 ESAEETETN
+23 ESAEEVETSE
-32 NTESEETGNTDT
+32 TGSEETGH
-44 GTEEKAAGSGEDGG
+44 TE
-58 GENSSQTGDA
+58 
-68 GSDDSGNP
+68 DDSEETPEEEGEASSESDGDGNSENAEKP
-76 DGGDNADQT
+76 DGDTNADQT

-117 QNTQKQQTIDSLQA
+117 QNAQKQRSIDTLQA
-131 KLDGMASQ
+131 KLDGISSQ
-139 QGALDIL
+139 QGVLDIL
-146 GIIAE
+146 GIVAE

-162 TLYVNFRKT
+162 SLYVNFRRT

-176 DTAKEELKSAKLEK
+176 ETAREELKSAKLEK
-190 ELNAFKAQKTKQQ
+190 ELNAFKAQKTQQQ
-203 EQESGDEARAKK
+203 EQESEGESRAKR
-215 DFEDFQREYP
+215 DLADFQREYP
-225 DVSLTDDLV
+225 DVPITEDLV
-234 DKLIPDIQSG
+234 DKLISDIQSG
-244 MSLSASYRK
+244 MSLSAAYRK
-253 YEKAQDAERIAELER
+253 YEKAQDAERIADLER
-268 KLAAEKQNA
+268 KLAAEKKNA
-277 KNKKNSPGSQNDSGA
+277 ENKKKSPGSQIDSGS